1 MRALFSPNT
10 NSVAREGL
18 KEGGFTLLDTLQQQ
32 NIFSLSF
39 SFGDN
44 KTNKSF
50 LVSKERQFGSSH
62 FFLKKEPQCSISNFQ
77 FQVEYQTLLEKML
90 NDFD

>member
-1 MRALFSPNT
+1 MKK
-10 NSVAREGL
+10 G
-18 KEGGFTLLDTLQQQ
+18 GGFTLLDTLQQQ

-77 FQVEYQTLLEKML
+77 FQVEHQALLEKML